1 MDEAG
6 VDCTIS
12 MPSAFALSTM
22 AGDLTA
28 SLIEAL
34 SLSTIGCGVPAGA
47 KIRYQVTTSSGK
59 PVISLTVGTSG
70 KAVIRSLAQ
79 TARMRRRPASMKP
92 LLLPSV
98 SIWKA
103 WRPASVSCM
112 AGAEPR

>member
-1 MDEAG
+1 ML
-6 VDCTIS
+6 V
-12 MPSAFALSTM
+12 
-22 AGDLTA
+22 
-28 SLIEAL
+28 L

-47 KIRYQVTTSSGK
+47 KIRYQVETSSGN
-59 PVISLTVGTSG
+59 PVFSLTVGTSG
-70 KAVIRSLAQ
+70 NTGMRWSAH
-79 TARMRRRPASMKP
+79 TARILSRPPSMKP